1 MMKVTILRLP
11 VVHGCGGSIANERM
25 QGTHRHQHMSAQ
37 ARPQHM
43 QGVLRHQQASTSTWE
58 HFMSPGANAAATYG
72 GLISV
77 LMA

>member
-1 MMKVTILRLP
+1 MKVTDLRLP
-11 VVHGCGGSIANERM
+11 VVHGYGGRTTYERM
-25 QGTHRHQHMSAQ
+25 QRMHSHQHMSAQ